1 MNRRLE
7 WNKVRTLCKKLGSI
21 FVLAV
26 GILLTLLGVA
36 GLFLPIIPGFV
47 LILVGVWMIGKVYK
61 SPLLDRILVFA
72 QRQRERM
79 TKTTFRK
86 EKD

>member
-1 MNRRLE
+1 M
-7 WNKVRTLCKKLGSI
+7 RTLCKKLGSI
-21 FVLAV
+21 FVLTA

-36 GLFLPIIPGFV
+36 GLFLPIIPGFF

-61 SPLLDRILVFA
+61 HPLLDRIIKFA
-72 QRQRERM
+72 ERQKKRI

-86 EKD
+86 ENN